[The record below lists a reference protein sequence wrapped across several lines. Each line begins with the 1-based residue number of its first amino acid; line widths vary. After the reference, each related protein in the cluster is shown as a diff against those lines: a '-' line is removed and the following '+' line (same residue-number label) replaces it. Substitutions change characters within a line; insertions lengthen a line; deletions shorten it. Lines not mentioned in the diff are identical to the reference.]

1 MKGNHSYSILQG
13 KGKRCYLS
21 GNEHQPLHRH
31 HVYFGTGQRA
41 ISDKHG
47 FWVWLRPE
55 WHNTTNYGVH
65 GKMGHKLDLMIKEDC
80 QRKYEEEWLKEHEGA
95 SEIEARMAFMN
106 IIGRNY
112 LSDSPKTAGVARRSD
127 SADPGIA
134 ETEKEQAFWLVELE
148 GENEERDIYF

>member
-95 SEIEARMAFMN
+95 SEIEARMAFME
-106 IIGRNY
+106 IVGKNY
-112 LSDSPKTAGVARRSD
+112 LEDEPKRTDV
-127 SADPGIA
+127 A
-134 ETEKEQAFWLVELE
+134 ETEKEKGFWLLAME